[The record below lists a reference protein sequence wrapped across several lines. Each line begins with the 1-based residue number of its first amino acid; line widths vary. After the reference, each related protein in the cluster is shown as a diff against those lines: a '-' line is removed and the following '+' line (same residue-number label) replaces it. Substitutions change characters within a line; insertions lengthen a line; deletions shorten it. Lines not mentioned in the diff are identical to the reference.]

1 MSRKLA
7 AAAHSLPQKGEDRH
21 TNWKRLMLDV
31 LLALYLAALLRITV
45 FRPGFL
51 LPQNDVRPVN
61 LLPLNAYRYWVRVG
75 SWRVFWVDLIGNLAC
90 FCPFGMI
97 LALLRPECTLLRA
110 AGSGFALSLCIEVSQ
125 YLLGTGIADV
135 DDLVLNT
142 LGVMLGALLM
152 KYLLAGKET
161 I

>member
-1 MSRKLA
+1 MSGKLLTA
-7 AAAHSLPQKGEDRH
+7 AGHLPQKGEGA
-21 TNWKRLMLDV
+21 NGKRLALDA

-45 FRPGFL
+45 LRPGFL

-61 LLPLNAYRYWVRVG
+61 LRPLNAYRYWVRVG

-97 LALLRPECTLLRA
+97 LALLRPECGMLRA

-142 LGVMLGALLM
+142 LGVM
-152 KYLLAGKET
+152 AGFVLTRAVQRRREA
-161 I
+161 